1 MKRKRLSIKTRV
13 TLWYTTLLAV
23 LVGLV
28 VAAVLVMSDSMEEM
42 QAKKLLETAV
52 NHAADLLVYDGE
64 DVTFLE
70 PVETYENGTYLLFY
84 DENYRF
90 LDGSW
95 PQKFPNGVDAANRA
109 FQAIRRGNTTYYV
122 YDHLLEFAS
131 GGVWIRGIYEATGA
145 QFILDNVVRVILIA
159 LPALAALAAL
169 GGWLITRNAFRVVDE
184 LRQQADSISGGQDLS
199 RRIPVNGERDE
210 LHRLAGT
217 LNRMFDRLE
226 DSFQAEQ
233 QFISDVSHELRTPTA
248 VILAECQYALESG
261 QMAEQTAALEVIQ
274 RQGKRMSRMTEEMLT
289 LSRMERGQTQL
300 AREETDLTELV
311 EVICEDQQ
319 ELLPEHLTLRWE
331 LEPVMAEVHQDMM
344 IRLVIN
350 LLNNAVRYAKS
361 KIMVTLTCQNDT
373 VTLTV
378 ADDGAGIAPE
388 HQKRIFQ
395 RLYQVEGDRTRK
407 SGGLGLGLAMC
418 DQIIRQH
425 GGPISVESTLGEGS
439 RFLVTFPA
447 RQPTMGQHNTAE
459 PTQSNSDNT
468 GAVSDAAPQQSDDQ
482 PASSAKQESTAP
494 VMTGYLPRGDAIQIA
509 LRHAGL
515 KQADICDLSCKLEEE
530 NGVMIYQ
537 VEFEHGQYEYE
548 YEIDAKSGKILDVDI
563 DD

>member
-42 QAKKLLETAV
+42 QAKKILENAV
-52 NHAADLLVYDGE
+52 NHAADLLVYDVT

-70 PVETYENGTYLLFY
+70 PVDTFEDGIYLLFY
-84 DENYRF
+84 DEKYQF

-95 PQKFPNGVDAANRA
+95 PRKFPNGIDAANRA
-109 FQAIRRGNTTYYV
+109 FQAVRQGNTTYYV

-145 QFILDNVVRVILIA
+145 QFILDSVVRVILIA
-159 LPALAALAAL
+159 LPALVVLAAL

-210 LHRLAGT
+210 LYHLAGT

-248 VILAECQYALESG
+248 VILAECQYALGAE
-261 QMAEQTAALEVIQ
+261 QAEQTAALEVIQ

-331 LEPVMAEVHQDMM
+331 LEPVTAEVHQDMM

-361 KIMVTLTCQNDT
+361 EILVTLTCHHDT

-378 ADDGAGIAPE
+378 ADDGVGIEPE

-395 RLYQVEGDRTRK
+395 RFYQVDGARTRK

-425 GGPISVESTLGEGS
+425 GGRISVESTPGEGS
-439 RFLVTFPA
+439 RFFVTFPA
-447 RQPTMGQHNTAE
+447 RQ
-459 PTQSNSDNT
+459 
-468 GAVSDAAPQQSDDQ
+468 
-482 PASSAKQESTAP
+482 
-494 VMTGYLPRGDAIQIA
+494 
-509 LRHAGL
+509 
-515 KQADICDLSCKLEEE
+515 EEE
-530 NGVMIYQ
+530 T
-537 VEFEHGQYEYE
+537 
-548 YEIDAKSGKILDVDI
+548 
-563 DD
+563 

>member
-28 VAAVLVMSDSMEEM
+28 AAAVLVMSDSMEEM
-42 QAKKLLETAV
+42 QAKKILENAV
-52 NHAADLLVYDGE
+52 NHAADLLVYDGT

-70 PVETYENGTYLLFY
+70 PVDTYEGGIYLLFY
-84 DENYRF
+84 DEKYQF

-95 PQKFPNGVDAANRA
+95 PRKFPNGIDAANRA
-109 FQAIRRGNTTYYV
+109 FQAVRQGNTTYYV
-122 YDHLLEFAS
+122 YDHLLEFES
-131 GGVWIRGIYEATGA
+131 GGVWIRGIYEAIGA
-145 QFILDNVVRVILIA
+145 QFILDSVVRVILIV
-159 LPALAALAAL
+159 LPTLVVLAAL

-210 LHRLAGT
+210 LYHLAGT

-248 VILAECQYALESG
+248 VILAECQYALGAE
-261 QMAEQTAALEVIQ
+261 QAEQTAALEVIQ

-331 LEPVMAEVHQDMM
+331 LEPVTAEVHQDMM

-361 KIMVTLTCQNDT
+361 EILVTLTCHHDT

-378 ADDGAGIAPE
+378 ADDGVGIEPE

-395 RLYQVEGDRTRK
+395 RFYQVDGARARK

-425 GGPISVESTLGEGS
+425 GGRISVESTPGEGS
-439 RFLVTFPA
+439 RFFVTFPA
-447 RQPTMGQHNTAE
+447 RQE
-459 PTQSNSDNT
+459 
-468 GAVSDAAPQQSDDQ
+468 V
-482 PASSAKQESTAP
+482 
-494 VMTGYLPRGDAIQIA
+494 
-509 LRHAGL
+509 
-515 KQADICDLSCKLEEE
+515 
-530 NGVMIYQ
+530 
-537 VEFEHGQYEYE
+537 
-548 YEIDAKSGKILDVDI
+548 
-563 DD
+563 

>member
-42 QAKKLLETAV
+42 QAKKILEIAV
-52 NHAADLLVYDGE
+52 NHAADLLMYDGE

-70 PVETYENGTYLLFY
+70 PVDTYEDGIYLLFY
-84 DENYRF
+84 DENYQF

-95 PQKFPNGVDAANRA
+95 PRKFPNGIDAANRA
-109 FQAIRRGNTTYYV
+109 FQAVGQGNTTYYV
-122 YDHLLEFAS
+122 YDHLLEFEA

-145 QFILDNVVRVILIA
+145 QFILDSVVRVILIA
-159 LPALAALAAL
+159 LPTLVVLAAL

-210 LHRLAGT
+210 LYRLAGT

-226 DSFQAEQ
+226 ESFQAEQ

-248 VILAECQYALESG
+248 VILAECQYALGAE
-261 QMAEQTAALEVIQ
+261 QAEQTAALEVIQ

-331 LEPVMAEVHQDMM
+331 LEPVTAEVHQDMM

-361 KIMVTLTCQNDT
+361 EILVTLTCQHDT

-378 ADDGAGIAPE
+378 TDDGVGIEPE

-395 RLYQVEGDRTRK
+395 RFYQVDGARTRK

-425 GGPISVESTLGEGS
+425 GGRISVESTPGEGS

-447 RQPTMGQHNTAE
+447 RQ
-459 PTQSNSDNT
+459 
-468 GAVSDAAPQQSDDQ
+468 
-482 PASSAKQESTAP
+482 
-494 VMTGYLPRGDAIQIA
+494 
-509 LRHAGL
+509 
-515 KQADICDLSCKLEEE
+515 EEE
-530 NGVMIYQ
+530 T
-537 VEFEHGQYEYE
+537 
-548 YEIDAKSGKILDVDI
+548 
-563 DD
+563 

>member
-28 VAAVLVMSDSMEEM
+28 AAAVLVMSDSMEEM
-42 QAKKLLETAV
+42 QAKKILENAV
-52 NHAADLLVYDGE
+52 NHAADLLVYDGT

-70 PVETYENGTYLLFY
+70 PVDTYEGGIYLLFY
-84 DENYRF
+84 DEKYQF

-95 PQKFPNGVDAANRA
+95 PRKFPNGIDAANHA
-109 FQAIRRGNTTYYV
+109 FQAVRQGNTTYYV
-122 YDHLLEFAS
+122 YDHLLEFES
-131 GGVWIRGIYEATGA
+131 GGVWIRGIYEAIGT
-145 QFILDNVVRVILIA
+145 QFILDSVVRVILIV
-159 LPALAALAAL
+159 LPTLVVLAAL

-210 LHRLAGT
+210 LYHLAGT

-248 VILAECQYALESG
+248 VILAECQYALGAE
-261 QMAEQTAALEVIQ
+261 QAEQTAALEVIQ

-289 LSRMERGQTQL
+289 LSRMEQGQTQL

-331 LEPVMAEVHQDMM
+331 LEPVTAEVHQDMM

-361 KIMVTLTCQNDT
+361 EILVTLTCHHDT

-378 ADDGAGIAPE
+378 ADDGVGIEPE

-395 RLYQVEGDRTRK
+395 RFYQVDGARARK

-425 GGPISVESTLGEGS
+425 GGRISVESTPGEGS
-439 RFLVTFPA
+439 RFFVTFPA
-447 RQPTMGQHNTAE
+447 RQE
-459 PTQSNSDNT
+459 
-468 GAVSDAAPQQSDDQ
+468 
-482 PASSAKQESTAP
+482 
-494 VMTGYLPRGDAIQIA
+494 
-509 LRHAGL
+509 
-515 KQADICDLSCKLEEE
+515 
-530 NGVMIYQ
+530 
-537 VEFEHGQYEYE
+537 VET
-548 YEIDAKSGKILDVDI
+548 
-563 DD
+563 

>member
-28 VAAVLVMSDSMEEM
+28 AAAVLVMSDSMEEM
-42 QAKKLLETAV
+42 QAKKILENAV
-52 NHAADLLVYDGE
+52 NHAADLLVYDGT

-70 PVETYENGTYLLFY
+70 PVDTYEGGIYLLFY
-84 DENYRF
+84 NEKYQF

-95 PQKFPNGVDAANRA
+95 PRKFPNGIDAANRA
-109 FQAIRRGNTTYYV
+109 FQAVRQGNTTYYV
-122 YDHLLEFAS
+122 YDHLLEFES
-131 GGVWIRGIYEATGA
+131 GGVWIRGIYEAIGT
-145 QFILDNVVRVILIA
+145 QFILDSVVRVILIV
-159 LPALAALAAL
+159 LPTLVVLAAL

-210 LHRLAGT
+210 LYHLAGT

-248 VILAECQYALESG
+248 VILAECQYALGAE
-261 QMAEQTAALEVIQ
+261 QAEQTAALEVIQ

-289 LSRMERGQTQL
+289 LSRMEQGQTQL

-331 LEPVMAEVHQDMM
+331 LEPVTAEVHQDMM

-361 KIMVTLTCQNDT
+361 EILVTLTCHHDT

-378 ADDGAGIAPE
+378 ADDGVGIEPE

-395 RLYQVEGDRTRK
+395 RFYQVDGARARK

-425 GGPISVESTLGEGS
+425 GGRISVESTPGEGS
-439 RFLVTFPA
+439 RFFVTFPA
-447 RQPTMGQHNTAE
+447 RQE
-459 PTQSNSDNT
+459 
-468 GAVSDAAPQQSDDQ
+468 
-482 PASSAKQESTAP
+482 
-494 VMTGYLPRGDAIQIA
+494 
-509 LRHAGL
+509 
-515 KQADICDLSCKLEEE
+515 
-530 NGVMIYQ
+530 
-537 VEFEHGQYEYE
+537 VET
-548 YEIDAKSGKILDVDI
+548 
-563 DD
+563 

>member
-42 QAKKLLETAV
+42 QAKKILENAV
-52 NHAADLLVYDGE
+52 NHAADLLVYDGG

-70 PVETYENGTYLLFY
+70 PVDTYQDGIYLLFY
-84 DENYRF
+84 DENYQF

-95 PQKFPNGVDAANRA
+95 PRKFPNGIDAANRA
-109 FQAIRRGNTTYYV
+109 FQAVEQGNTTYYV

-145 QFILDNVVRVILIA
+145 QFILDSVVRVILIA
-159 LPALAALAAL
+159 LPTLVVLAAL

-210 LHRLAGT
+210 LYRLAGT

-248 VILAECQYALESG
+248 VILAECQYALGAE
-261 QMAEQTAALEVIQ
+261 QAEQTAALEVIQ

-331 LEPVMAEVHQDMM
+331 LEPVTAEVHQDMM

-361 KIMVTLTCQNDT
+361 EILVTLTCQHGT

-378 ADDGAGIAPE
+378 SDDGVGIEPE

-395 RLYQVEGDRTRK
+395 RFYQVDGARARK

-425 GGPISVESTLGEGS
+425 GGRISVESTPGEGS

-447 RQPTMGQHNTAE
+447 RQ
-459 PTQSNSDNT
+459 
-468 GAVSDAAPQQSDDQ
+468 
-482 PASSAKQESTAP
+482 
-494 VMTGYLPRGDAIQIA
+494 
-509 LRHAGL
+509 
-515 KQADICDLSCKLEEE
+515 EEE
-530 NGVMIYQ
+530 T
-537 VEFEHGQYEYE
+537 
-548 YEIDAKSGKILDVDI
+548 
-563 DD
+563 

>member
-28 VAAVLVMSDSMEEM
+28 AAAVLVMSDSMEEM
-42 QAKKLLETAV
+42 QAKKILENAV
-52 NHAADLLVYDGE
+52 NHAADLLVYDGT

-70 PVETYENGTYLLFY
+70 PVDTYEGGIYLLFY
-84 DENYRF
+84 DEKYQF

-95 PQKFPNGVDAANRA
+95 PRKFPNGIDAANHA
-109 FQAIRRGNTTYYV
+109 FQAVRQGNTTYYV
-122 YDHLLEFAS
+122 YDHLLEFES
-131 GGVWIRGIYEATGA
+131 GGVWIRGIYEAIGT
-145 QFILDNVVRVILIA
+145 QFILDSVVRVILIV
-159 LPALAALAAL
+159 LPTLVVLAAL

-199 RRIPVNGERDE
+199 RRIPVNGEQDE
-210 LHRLAGT
+210 LYHLAGT

-248 VILAECQYALESG
+248 VILAECQYALGAE
-261 QMAEQTAALEVIQ
+261 QAEQTAALEVIQ

-289 LSRMERGQTQL
+289 LSRMEQGQTQL

-331 LEPVMAEVHQDMM
+331 LEPVTAEVHQDMM

-361 KIMVTLTCQNDT
+361 EILVTLTCHHDT

-378 ADDGAGIAPE
+378 ADDGVGIEPE

-395 RLYQVEGDRTRK
+395 RFYQVDGARARK

-425 GGPISVESTLGEGS
+425 GGRISVESTPGEGS
-439 RFLVTFPA
+439 RFFVTFPA
-447 RQPTMGQHNTAE
+447 RQ
-459 PTQSNSDNT
+459 
-468 GAVSDAAPQQSDDQ
+468 
-482 PASSAKQESTAP
+482 
-494 VMTGYLPRGDAIQIA
+494 
-509 LRHAGL
+509 
-515 KQADICDLSCKLEEE
+515 EEE
-530 NGVMIYQ
+530 P
-537 VEFEHGQYEYE
+537 
-548 YEIDAKSGKILDVDI
+548 
-563 DD
+563 

>member
-28 VAAVLVMSDSMEEM
+28 AAAVLVMSDSMEEM
-42 QAKKLLETAV
+42 QAKKILENAV
-52 NHAADLLVYDGE
+52 NYAADLMVYDGT

-70 PVETYENGTYLLFY
+70 PVDTYEDGIYLLFY
-84 DENYRF
+84 DENYQF

-95 PQKFPNGVDAANRA
+95 PRKFPNGIDAANRA
-109 FQAIRRGNTTYYV
+109 FQAVGQGNTTYYV

-131 GGVWIRGIYEATGA
+131 GGVWIRGIYEAIGT
-145 QFILDNVVRVILIA
+145 QFILDSVVRVILIA
-159 LPALAALAAL
+159 LPALVVLAAL

-210 LHRLAGT
+210 LYHLAGT

-248 VILAECQYALESG
+248 VILAECQYALGAE
-261 QMAEQTAALEVIQ
+261 QAEQTAALEVIQ

-331 LEPVMAEVHQDMM
+331 LEPVTAEVHQDMM

-361 KIMVTLTCQNDT
+361 EILVTLTCHHDT

-378 ADDGAGIAPE
+378 ADDGVGIEPE

-395 RLYQVEGDRTRK
+395 RFYQVDGARTRK

-425 GGPISVESTLGEGS
+425 GGRISVESTPGEGS
-439 RFLVTFPA
+439 RFFVTFPA
-447 RQPTMGQHNTAE
+447 RQ
-459 PTQSNSDNT
+459 
-468 GAVSDAAPQQSDDQ
+468 
-482 PASSAKQESTAP
+482 
-494 VMTGYLPRGDAIQIA
+494 
-509 LRHAGL
+509 
-515 KQADICDLSCKLEEE
+515 EEE
-530 NGVMIYQ
+530 T
-537 VEFEHGQYEYE
+537 
-548 YEIDAKSGKILDVDI
+548 
-563 DD
+563 

>member
-13 TLWYTTLLAV
+13 TLWYTTLLAM

-70 PVETYENGTYLLFY
+70 PVETYENGIYLLFY

-261 QMAEQTAALEVIQ
+261 QMAEQ
-274 RQGKRMSRMTEEMLT
+274 
-289 LSRMERGQTQL
+289 MERGQTQL

-395 RLYQVEGDRTRK
+395 RFYQVEGDRTRK

-425 GGPISVESTLGEGS
+425 GGHISVESTLGEGS

-447 RQPTMGQHNTAE
+447 RQ
-459 PTQSNSDNT
+459 
-468 GAVSDAAPQQSDDQ
+468 
-482 PASSAKQESTAP
+482 
-494 VMTGYLPRGDAIQIA
+494 
-509 LRHAGL
+509 
-515 KQADICDLSCKLEEE
+515 EET
-530 NGVMIYQ
+530 I
-537 VEFEHGQYEYE
+537 
-548 YEIDAKSGKILDVDI
+548 
-563 DD
+563 

>member
-28 VAAVLVMSDSMEEM
+28 AAAVLVMSDSMEEI
-42 QAKKLLETAV
+42 QAKKILENAV
-52 NHAADLLVYDGE
+52 NHAADLLVYDGT

-70 PVETYENGTYLLFY
+70 PVDTYEGGIYLLFY
-84 DENYRF
+84 DEKYQF

-95 PQKFPNGVDAANRA
+95 PRKFPNGIDAANRA
-109 FQAIRRGNTTYYV
+109 FQAVRQGNTTYYV
-122 YDHLLEFAS
+122 YDHLLEFES
-131 GGVWIRGIYEATGA
+131 GGVWIRGIYEAIGA
-145 QFILDNVVRVILIA
+145 QFILDSVVRVILIV
-159 LPALAALAAL
+159 LPTLVVLAAL

-210 LHRLAGT
+210 LYHLAGT

-248 VILAECQYALESG
+248 VILAECQYALGAE
-261 QMAEQTAALEVIQ
+261 QAEQTAALEVIQ

-289 LSRMERGQTQL
+289 LSRMEQGQTQL

-331 LEPVMAEVHQDMM
+331 LEPVTAEVHQDMM

-361 KIMVTLTCQNDT
+361 EILVTLTCHHDT

-378 ADDGAGIAPE
+378 ADDGVGIEPE

-395 RLYQVEGDRTRK
+395 RFYQVDGARARK

-425 GGPISVESTLGEGS
+425 GGRISVESTPGEGS
-439 RFLVTFPA
+439 RFFVTFPA
-447 RQPTMGQHNTAE
+447 RQ
-459 PTQSNSDNT
+459 
-468 GAVSDAAPQQSDDQ
+468 
-482 PASSAKQESTAP
+482 
-494 VMTGYLPRGDAIQIA
+494 
-509 LRHAGL
+509 
-515 KQADICDLSCKLEEE
+515 EEE
-530 NGVMIYQ
+530 T
-537 VEFEHGQYEYE
+537 
-548 YEIDAKSGKILDVDI
+548 
-563 DD
+563 

>member
-28 VAAVLVMSDSMEEM
+28 AAAVLVMSDSMEEM
-42 QAKKLLETAV
+42 QAKKILENAV
-52 NHAADLLVYDGE
+52 NHTADLLVYDGT

-70 PVETYENGTYLLFY
+70 PVDTYEGGIYLLFY
-84 DENYRF
+84 DEKYQF

-95 PQKFPNGVDAANRA
+95 PRKFPNGIDAANRA
-109 FQAIRRGNTTYYV
+109 FQAVRQGNTTYYV
-122 YDHLLEFAS
+122 YDHLLEFES
-131 GGVWIRGIYEATGA
+131 GGVWIRGIYEAIGT
-145 QFILDNVVRVILIA
+145 QFILDSVVRVILIV
-159 LPALAALAAL
+159 LPTLVVLAAL

-210 LHRLAGT
+210 LYHLAGT

-248 VILAECQYALESG
+248 VILAECQYALGAE
-261 QMAEQTAALEVIQ
+261 QAEQTAALEVIQ

-289 LSRMERGQTQL
+289 LSRMEQGQTQL

-331 LEPVMAEVHQDMM
+331 LEPVTAEVHQDMM

-361 KIMVTLTCQNDT
+361 EILVTLTCHHDT

-378 ADDGAGIAPE
+378 ADDGVGIEPE

-395 RLYQVEGDRTRK
+395 RFYQVDGARARK

-425 GGPISVESTLGEGS
+425 GGRISVESTPGEGS
-439 RFLVTFPA
+439 RFFVTFPA
-447 RQPTMGQHNTAE
+447 RQE
-459 PTQSNSDNT
+459 
-468 GAVSDAAPQQSDDQ
+468 
-482 PASSAKQESTAP
+482 
-494 VMTGYLPRGDAIQIA
+494 
-509 LRHAGL
+509 
-515 KQADICDLSCKLEEE
+515 
-530 NGVMIYQ
+530 
-537 VEFEHGQYEYE
+537 VET
-548 YEIDAKSGKILDVDI
+548 
-563 DD
+563 

>member
-42 QAKKLLETAV
+42 QAKKILEDAV
-52 NHAADLLVYDGE
+52 NHAADLLMYDGG

-70 PVETYENGTYLLFY
+70 PVDTYQDGIYLLFY
-84 DENYRF
+84 DENYQF

-95 PQKFPNGVDAANRA
+95 PRKFPNGIDAANRA
-109 FQAIRRGNTTYYV
+109 FQAVGQGNTTYYV

-145 QFILDNVVRVILIA
+145 QFILDSVVRVILIA
-159 LPALAALAAL
+159 LPTLVVLAAL

-210 LHRLAGT
+210 LYRLAGT

-248 VILAECQYALESG
+248 VILAECQYALGAE
-261 QMAEQTAALEVIQ
+261 QAEQTAALEVIQ

-300 AREETDLTELV
+300 EREETDLTELV

-331 LEPVMAEVHQDMM
+331 LEPVTAEVHQDMM

-361 KIMVTLTCQNDT
+361 EIMVTLTCQHDT

-378 ADDGAGIAPE
+378 ADDGVGIEPE

-395 RLYQVEGDRTRK
+395 RFYQVDGARARK

-425 GGPISVESTLGEGS
+425 GGRISVESTPGEGS

-447 RQPTMGQHNTAE
+447 RQ
-459 PTQSNSDNT
+459 
-468 GAVSDAAPQQSDDQ
+468 
-482 PASSAKQESTAP
+482 
-494 VMTGYLPRGDAIQIA
+494 
-509 LRHAGL
+509 
-515 KQADICDLSCKLEEE
+515 EEE
-530 NGVMIYQ
+530 T
-537 VEFEHGQYEYE
+537 
-548 YEIDAKSGKILDVDI
+548 
-563 DD
+563 

>member
-28 VAAVLVMSDSMEEM
+28 AAAVLVMSDSMEEM
-42 QAKKLLETAV
+42 QAKKILENAV
-52 NHAADLLVYDGE
+52 NHAADLLVYDGT

-70 PVETYENGTYLLFY
+70 PVDTYEGGIYLLFY
-84 DENYRF
+84 DEKYQF

-95 PQKFPNGVDAANRA
+95 PRKFPNGIDAANRA
-109 FQAIRRGNTTYYV
+109 FQAVRQGNTTYYV
-122 YDHLLEFAS
+122 YDHLLEFES
-131 GGVWIRGIYEATGA
+131 GGVWIRGIYEAIGT
-145 QFILDNVVRVILIA
+145 QFILDSVVRVILIV
-159 LPALAALAAL
+159 LPTLVVLAAL

-210 LHRLAGT
+210 LYHLAGT

-248 VILAECQYALESG
+248 VILAECQYALGAE
-261 QMAEQTAALEVIQ
+261 QAEQTAALEVIQ

-289 LSRMERGQTQL
+289 LSRMEQGQTQL

-331 LEPVMAEVHQDMM
+331 LEPVTAEVHQDMM

-361 KIMVTLTCQNDT
+361 EILVTLTCHHDT

-378 ADDGAGIAPE
+378 ADDGVGIEPEPPEAHLPALLPGGRRPRTEIRRAG
-388 HQKRIFQ
+388 
-395 RLYQVEGDRTRK
+395 VG
-407 SGGLGLGLAMC
+407 SG
-418 DQIIRQH
+418 H
-425 GGPISVESTLGEGS
+425 V
-439 RFLVTFPA
+439 
-447 RQPTMGQHNTAE
+447 
-459 PTQSNSDNT
+459 
-468 GAVSDAAPQQSDDQ
+468 
-482 PASSAKQESTAP
+482 
-494 VMTGYLPRGDAIQIA
+494 
-509 LRHAGL
+509 
-515 KQADICDLSCKLEEE
+515 
-530 NGVMIYQ
+530 
-537 VEFEHGQYEYE
+537 
-548 YEIDAKSGKILDVDI
+548 
-563 DD
+563 

>member
-13 TLWYTTLLAV
+13 TLWYTALLAV

-28 VAAVLVMSDSMEEM
+28 AAAVLVMSDSMEEM
-42 QAKKLLETAV
+42 QAKKILENAV
-52 NHAADLLVYDGE
+52 NHAADLLVYDGT

-70 PVETYENGTYLLFY
+70 PVDTYEGGIYLLFY
-84 DENYRF
+84 DEKYQF

-95 PQKFPNGVDAANRA
+95 PRKFPNGIDAANHA
-109 FQAIRRGNTTYYV
+109 FQAVRQGNTTYYV
-122 YDHLLEFAS
+122 YDHLLEFES
-131 GGVWIRGIYEATGA
+131 GGVWIRGIYEAIGT
-145 QFILDNVVRVILIA
+145 QFILDSVVRVILIV
-159 LPALAALAAL
+159 LPTLVVLAAL

-210 LHRLAGT
+210 LYHLAGT

-248 VILAECQYALESG
+248 VILAECQYALGAE
-261 QMAEQTAALEVIQ
+261 QAEQTAALEVIQ

-289 LSRMERGQTQL
+289 LSRMEQGQTQL

-331 LEPVMAEVHQDMM
+331 LEPVTAEVHQDMM

-361 KIMVTLTCQNDT
+361 EILVTLTCHHDT

-378 ADDGAGIAPE
+378 ADDGVGIEPE

-395 RLYQVEGDRTRK
+395 RFYQVDGARARK

-425 GGPISVESTLGEGS
+425 GGRISVESTPGEGS
-439 RFLVTFPA
+439 RFFVTFPA
-447 RQPTMGQHNTAE
+447 RQE
-459 PTQSNSDNT
+459 
-468 GAVSDAAPQQSDDQ
+468 
-482 PASSAKQESTAP
+482 
-494 VMTGYLPRGDAIQIA
+494 
-509 LRHAGL
+509 
-515 KQADICDLSCKLEEE
+515 
-530 NGVMIYQ
+530 
-537 VEFEHGQYEYE
+537 VET
-548 YEIDAKSGKILDVDI
+548 
-563 DD
+563 

>member
-28 VAAVLVMSDSMEEM
+28 AAAVLVMSDSMEEM
-42 QAKKLLETAV
+42 QAKKILENAV
-52 NHAADLLVYDGE
+52 NHAADLMVYDGT

-70 PVETYENGTYLLFY
+70 PVDTYEDGIYLLFY
-84 DENYRF
+84 DENYQF

-95 PQKFPNGVDAANRA
+95 PRKFPNGIDAANRA
-109 FQAIRRGNTTYYV
+109 FQAVRQGNITYYV

-131 GGVWIRGIYEATGA
+131 GGVWIRGIYEAIGT
-145 QFILDNVVRVILIA
+145 QFILDSVVRVILIA
-159 LPALAALAAL
+159 LPALVVLAAL

-210 LHRLAGT
+210 LYHLAGT

-248 VILAECQYALESG
+248 VILAECQYALGAE
-261 QMAEQTAALEVIQ
+261 QAEQTAALEVIQ

-331 LEPVMAEVHQDMM
+331 LEPVTAEVHQDMM

-361 KIMVTLTCQNDT
+361 EILVTLTCHHDT

-378 ADDGAGIAPE
+378 ADDGVGIEPE

-395 RLYQVEGDRTRK
+395 RFYQVDGARARK

-425 GGPISVESTLGEGS
+425 GGRISVESTPGKGS
-439 RFLVTFPA
+439 RFFVTFPA
-447 RQPTMGQHNTAE
+447 RQE
-459 PTQSNSDNT
+459 
-468 GAVSDAAPQQSDDQ
+468 
-482 PASSAKQESTAP
+482 
-494 VMTGYLPRGDAIQIA
+494 
-509 LRHAGL
+509 
-515 KQADICDLSCKLEEE
+515 
-530 NGVMIYQ
+530 
-537 VEFEHGQYEYE
+537 VE
-548 YEIDAKSGKILDVDI
+548 I
-563 DD
+563 

>member
-42 QAKKLLETAV
+42 QAKKILEDAV
-52 NHAADLLVYDGE
+52 NHAADLLMYDGE

-70 PVETYENGTYLLFY
+70 PVDTYEDGIYLLFY
-84 DENYRF
+84 DENYQF

-95 PQKFPNGVDAANRA
+95 PRKFPNGIDAANRA
-109 FQAIRRGNTTYYV
+109 FQAVEQGNTTYYV

-145 QFILDNVVRVILIA
+145 QFILDSVVRVILIA
-159 LPALAALAAL
+159 LPTLVVLAAL

-210 LHRLAGT
+210 LYRLAGT

-248 VILAECQYALESG
+248 VILAECQYALGAE
-261 QMAEQTAALEVIQ
+261 QAEQTAALEVIQ

-331 LEPVMAEVHQDMM
+331 LEPVTAEVHQDMM

-361 KIMVTLTCQNDT
+361 EILVTLTCQHDT

-378 ADDGAGIAPE
+378 SDDGVGIEPE

-395 RLYQVEGDRTRK
+395 RFYQVDGARARK

-425 GGPISVESTLGEGS
+425 GGRISVESTPGEGS

-447 RQPTMGQHNTAE
+447 RQ
-459 PTQSNSDNT
+459 
-468 GAVSDAAPQQSDDQ
+468 
-482 PASSAKQESTAP
+482 
-494 VMTGYLPRGDAIQIA
+494 
-509 LRHAGL
+509 
-515 KQADICDLSCKLEEE
+515 EEE
-530 NGVMIYQ
+530 T
-537 VEFEHGQYEYE
+537 
-548 YEIDAKSGKILDVDI
+548 
-563 DD
+563 

>member
-42 QAKKLLETAV
+42 QAKKILENAV
-52 NHAADLLVYDGE
+52 NHAADLMVYDGT

-70 PVETYENGTYLLFY
+70 PVDTYEEGIYLLFY
-84 DENYRF
+84 DENYQF

-95 PQKFPNGVDAANRA
+95 PRKFPNGIDAANRA
-109 FQAIRRGNTTYYV
+109 FQAVGQGNTTYYV

-131 GGVWIRGIYEATGA
+131 GGVWIRGIYEAIGT
-145 QFILDNVVRVILIA
+145 QFILDSVVRVILIA
-159 LPALAALAAL
+159 LPALVVLAAL

-210 LHRLAGT
+210 LYRLAGT

-248 VILAECQYALESG
+248 VILAECQYALGAE
-261 QMAEQTAALEVIQ
+261 QAEQTAALEVIQ

-300 AREETDLTELV
+300 EREETDLTELV

-331 LEPVMAEVHQDMM
+331 LEPVTAEVHQDMM

-361 KIMVTLTCQNDT
+361 EILVTLTCHHDT

-378 ADDGAGIAPE
+378 ADDGVGIEPE

-395 RLYQVEGDRTRK
+395 RFYQVDGARARK

-425 GGPISVESTLGEGS
+425 GGSISVESTAGEGS
-439 RFLVTFPA
+439 RFFVTFPA
-447 RQPTMGQHNTAE
+447 RQ
-459 PTQSNSDNT
+459 
-468 GAVSDAAPQQSDDQ
+468 
-482 PASSAKQESTAP
+482 
-494 VMTGYLPRGDAIQIA
+494 
-509 LRHAGL
+509 
-515 KQADICDLSCKLEEE
+515 EEE
-530 NGVMIYQ
+530 T
-537 VEFEHGQYEYE
+537 
-548 YEIDAKSGKILDVDI
+548 
-563 DD
+563 

>member
-28 VAAVLVMSDSMEEM
+28 AAAVLVMSDSMEEM
-42 QAKKLLETAV
+42 QAKKILENAV
-52 NHAADLLVYDGE
+52 NHAADLMVYDGT

-70 PVETYENGTYLLFY
+70 PVDTYEDGIYLLFY
-84 DENYRF
+84 DENYQF

-95 PQKFPNGVDAANRA
+95 PRKFPNGIDAANRA
-109 FQAIRRGNTTYYV
+109 FQAVRQGNITYYV

-131 GGVWIRGIYEATGA
+131 GGVWIRGIYEAIGT
-145 QFILDNVVRVILIA
+145 QFILDSVVRVILIA
-159 LPALAALAAL
+159 LPALVVLAAL

-210 LHRLAGT
+210 LYHLAGT

-248 VILAECQYALESG
+248 VILAECQYALGAE
-261 QMAEQTAALEVIQ
+261 QAEQTAALEVIQ

-300 AREETDLTELV
+300 EREETDLTELV

-331 LEPVMAEVHQDMM
+331 LEPVTAEVHQDMM

-361 KIMVTLTCQNDT
+361 EILVTLTCHHDT

-378 ADDGAGIAPE
+378 ADDGVGIEPE

-395 RLYQVEGDRTRK
+395 RFYQVDGARARK

-425 GGPISVESTLGEGS
+425 GGRISVESTPGKGS
-439 RFLVTFPA
+439 RFFVTFPA
-447 RQPTMGQHNTAE
+447 RQE
-459 PTQSNSDNT
+459 
-468 GAVSDAAPQQSDDQ
+468 
-482 PASSAKQESTAP
+482 
-494 VMTGYLPRGDAIQIA
+494 
-509 LRHAGL
+509 
-515 KQADICDLSCKLEEE
+515 
-530 NGVMIYQ
+530 
-537 VEFEHGQYEYE
+537 VE
-548 YEIDAKSGKILDVDI
+548 I
-563 DD
+563 

>member
-28 VAAVLVMSDSMEEM
+28 AAAVLVMSDSMEEM
-42 QAKKLLETAV
+42 QAKKILENAV
-52 NHAADLLVYDGE
+52 NHAADLLVYDGT

-70 PVETYENGTYLLFY
+70 PVDTYEGGIYLLFY
-84 DENYRF
+84 DEKYQF

-95 PQKFPNGVDAANRA
+95 PRKFPNGIDAANRA
-109 FQAIRRGNTTYYV
+109 FQAVRQGNTTYYV

-131 GGVWIRGIYEATGA
+131 GGVWIRGIYEAIGT
-145 QFILDNVVRVILIA
+145 QFILDSVVRVILIA
-159 LPALAALAAL
+159 LPTLVVLAAL

-184 LRQQADSISGGQDLS
+184 LRQQADSISVGQDLS
-199 RRIPVNGERDE
+199 LRLPVNGERDE
-210 LHRLAGT
+210 LYRLAGT

-248 VILAECQYALESG
+248 VILAECQYALGAE
-261 QMAEQTAALEVIQ
+261 QAEQTAALEVIQ

-300 AREETDLTELV
+300 EREETDLTELV

-331 LEPVMAEVHQDMM
+331 LEPVTAEVHQDMM

-361 KIMVTLTCQNDT
+361 EILVTLTCHHDT

-378 ADDGAGIAPE
+378 ADDGVGIEPE

-395 RLYQVEGDRTRK
+395 RFYQVDGARARK

-425 GGPISVESTLGEGS
+425 GGRISVESTPGEGS
-439 RFLVTFPA
+439 RFFVTFPA
-447 RQPTMGQHNTAE
+447 RQE
-459 PTQSNSDNT
+459 
-468 GAVSDAAPQQSDDQ
+468 
-482 PASSAKQESTAP
+482 
-494 VMTGYLPRGDAIQIA
+494 
-509 LRHAGL
+509 
-515 KQADICDLSCKLEEE
+515 
-530 NGVMIYQ
+530 
-537 VEFEHGQYEYE
+537 VET
-548 YEIDAKSGKILDVDI
+548 
-563 DD
+563 

>member
-28 VAAVLVMSDSMEEM
+28 AAAVLVMSDSMEEM
-42 QAKKLLETAV
+42 QAKKILENAV
-52 NHAADLLVYDGE
+52 NHAADLMVYDGT

-70 PVETYENGTYLLFY
+70 PVDTYEDGIYLLFY
-84 DENYRF
+84 DENYQF

-95 PQKFPNGVDAANRA
+95 PRKFPNGIDAANRA
-109 FQAIRRGNTTYYV
+109 FQAVRQGNITYYV

-145 QFILDNVVRVILIA
+145 QFILDSVVRVILIA
-159 LPALAALAAL
+159 LPALVVLAAL

-210 LHRLAGT
+210 LYHLAGT

-248 VILAECQYALESG
+248 VILAECQYALGAE
-261 QMAEQTAALEVIQ
+261 QAEQTAALEVIQ

-300 AREETDLTELV
+300 EREETDLTELV

-331 LEPVMAEVHQDMM
+331 LEPVTAEVHQDMM

-361 KIMVTLTCQNDT
+361 EILVTLTCHHDT

-378 ADDGAGIAPE
+378 ADDGVGIEPE

-395 RLYQVEGDRTRK
+395 RFYQVDGARARK

-425 GGPISVESTLGEGS
+425 GGRISVESTPGKGS
-439 RFLVTFPA
+439 RFFVTFPA
-447 RQPTMGQHNTAE
+447 RQE
-459 PTQSNSDNT
+459 
-468 GAVSDAAPQQSDDQ
+468 
-482 PASSAKQESTAP
+482 
-494 VMTGYLPRGDAIQIA
+494 
-509 LRHAGL
+509 
-515 KQADICDLSCKLEEE
+515 
-530 NGVMIYQ
+530 
-537 VEFEHGQYEYE
+537 VET
-548 YEIDAKSGKILDVDI
+548 
-563 DD
+563 

>member
-28 VAAVLVMSDSMEEM
+28 AAAVLVMSDSMEEM
-42 QAKKLLETAV
+42 QAKKILENAV
-52 NHAADLLVYDGE
+52 NHTADLLVYDGT

-70 PVETYENGTYLLFY
+70 PVDTYEGGIYLLFY
-84 DENYRF
+84 DEKYQF

-95 PQKFPNGVDAANRA
+95 PRKFPNGIDAANRA
-109 FQAIRRGNTTYYV
+109 FQAVRQGNTTYYV
-122 YDHLLEFAS
+122 YDHLLEFES
-131 GGVWIRGIYEATGA
+131 GGVWIRGIYEAIGT
-145 QFILDNVVRVILIA
+145 QFILDSVVRVILIV
-159 LPALAALAAL
+159 LPTLVVLAAL

-210 LHRLAGT
+210 LYHLAGT

-248 VILAECQYALESG
+248 VILAECQYALGAE
-261 QMAEQTAALEVIQ
+261 QAEQTAALEVIQ

-300 AREETDLTELV
+300 EREETDLTELV

-319 ELLPEHLTLRWE
+319 ELLPEHLTLQWE
-331 LEPVMAEVHQDMM
+331 LEPVTAEVHQDMM

-361 KIMVTLTCQNDT
+361 EILVTLTCHHDT

-378 ADDGAGIAPE
+378 ADDGVGIEPE

-395 RLYQVEGDRTRK
+395 RFYQVDGARARK

-425 GGPISVESTLGEGS
+425 GGSISVESTPGEGS
-439 RFLVTFPA
+439 RFFVTFPA
-447 RQPTMGQHNTAE
+447 RQE
-459 PTQSNSDNT
+459 
-468 GAVSDAAPQQSDDQ
+468 
-482 PASSAKQESTAP
+482 
-494 VMTGYLPRGDAIQIA
+494 
-509 LRHAGL
+509 
-515 KQADICDLSCKLEEE
+515 
-530 NGVMIYQ
+530 
-537 VEFEHGQYEYE
+537 VET
-548 YEIDAKSGKILDVDI
+548 
-563 DD
+563 

>member
-42 QAKKLLETAV
+42 QAKKILEDAV
-52 NHAADLLVYDGE
+52 NHAADLLMYDGE

-70 PVETYENGTYLLFY
+70 PVDTYEDGIYLLFY
-84 DENYRF
+84 DENYQF

-95 PQKFPNGVDAANRA
+95 PRKFPNGIDAANRA
-109 FQAIRRGNTTYYV
+109 FQAVGQGNTTYYV

-145 QFILDNVVRVILIA
+145 QFILDSVVRVILIA
-159 LPALAALAAL
+159 LPTLVVLAAL

-210 LHRLAGT
+210 LYRLAGT

-226 DSFQAEQ
+226 ESFQAEQ

-248 VILAECQYALESG
+248 VILAECQYALGAE
-261 QMAEQTAALEVIQ
+261 QAEQTAALEVIQ

-300 AREETDLTELV
+300 EREETDLTELV

-331 LEPVMAEVHQDMM
+331 LEPVTAEVHQDMM

-361 KIMVTLTCQNDT
+361 EILVTLTCQHDT

-378 ADDGAGIAPE
+378 ADDGVGIEPE

-395 RLYQVEGDRTRK
+395 RFYQVDGARARK

-425 GGPISVESTLGEGS
+425 GGRISVESTPGEGS

-447 RQPTMGQHNTAE
+447 RQ
-459 PTQSNSDNT
+459 
-468 GAVSDAAPQQSDDQ
+468 
-482 PASSAKQESTAP
+482 
-494 VMTGYLPRGDAIQIA
+494 
-509 LRHAGL
+509 
-515 KQADICDLSCKLEEE
+515 EEE
-530 NGVMIYQ
+530 T
-537 VEFEHGQYEYE
+537 
-548 YEIDAKSGKILDVDI
+548 
-563 DD
+563 

>member
-28 VAAVLVMSDSMEEM
+28 AAAVLVMSDSMEEM
-42 QAKKLLETAV
+42 QAKKILENAV
-52 NHAADLLVYDGE
+52 NHAADLLVYDGT

-70 PVETYENGTYLLFY
+70 PVDTYEGGIYLLFY
-84 DENYRF
+84 DEKYQF

-95 PQKFPNGVDAANRA
+95 PRKFPNGIDAANRA
-109 FQAIRRGNTTYYV
+109 FQAVRQGNTTYYV
-122 YDHLLEFAS
+122 YDHLLEFES
-131 GGVWIRGIYEATGA
+131 GGVWIRGIYEAIGA
-145 QFILDNVVRVILIA
+145 QFILDSVVRVILIV
-159 LPALAALAAL
+159 LPTLVVLAAL

-210 LHRLAGT
+210 LYHLAGT

-248 VILAECQYALESG
+248 VILAECQYALGAE
-261 QMAEQTAALEVIQ
+261 QAEQTAALEVIQ

-331 LEPVMAEVHQDMM
+331 LEPVTAEVHQDMM

-361 KIMVTLTCQNDT
+361 EIMVTLTCHHDT

-378 ADDGAGIAPE
+378 ADDGVGIEPE

-395 RLYQVEGDRTRK
+395 RFYQVDGARARK

-418 DQIIRQH
+418 VQIIRQH
-425 GGPISVESTLGEGS
+425 GGRISVESTPGEGS
-439 RFLVTFPA
+439 RFFVTFPA
-447 RQPTMGQHNTAE
+447 RQ
-459 PTQSNSDNT
+459 
-468 GAVSDAAPQQSDDQ
+468 
-482 PASSAKQESTAP
+482 
-494 VMTGYLPRGDAIQIA
+494 
-509 LRHAGL
+509 
-515 KQADICDLSCKLEEE
+515 EEE
-530 NGVMIYQ
+530 T
-537 VEFEHGQYEYE
+537 
-548 YEIDAKSGKILDVDI
+548 
-563 DD
+563 

>member
-28 VAAVLVMSDSMEEM
+28 AAAVLVMSDSMEEM
-42 QAKKLLETAV
+42 QAKKILENAV
-52 NHAADLLVYDGE
+52 NHAADLLVYDGT

-70 PVETYENGTYLLFY
+70 PVDTYEGGIYLLFY
-84 DENYRF
+84 DEKYQF

-95 PQKFPNGVDAANRA
+95 PRKFPNGIDAANHA
-109 FQAIRRGNTTYYV
+109 FQAVRQGNTTYYV
-122 YDHLLEFAS
+122 YDHLLEFES
-131 GGVWIRGIYEATGA
+131 GGVWIRGIYEAIGT
-145 QFILDNVVRVILIA
+145 QFILDSVVRVILIV
-159 LPALAALAAL
+159 LPTLVVLAAL
-169 GGWLITRNAFRVVDE
+169 GGWFITRNAFRVVDE

-210 LHRLAGT
+210 LYHLAGT

-248 VILAECQYALESG
+248 VILAECQYALGAE
-261 QMAEQTAALEVIQ
+261 QAEQTAALEVIQ

-289 LSRMERGQTQL
+289 LSRMEQGQTQL

-331 LEPVMAEVHQDMM
+331 LEPVTAEVHQDMM

-361 KIMVTLTCQNDT
+361 EILVALTCHHDT

-378 ADDGAGIAPE
+378 ADDGVGIEPE

-395 RLYQVEGDRTRK
+395 RFYQVDGARARK

-425 GGPISVESTLGEGS
+425 GGRISVESTPGEGS
-439 RFLVTFPA
+439 RFFVTFPA
-447 RQPTMGQHNTAE
+447 RQE
-459 PTQSNSDNT
+459 
-468 GAVSDAAPQQSDDQ
+468 
-482 PASSAKQESTAP
+482 
-494 VMTGYLPRGDAIQIA
+494 
-509 LRHAGL
+509 
-515 KQADICDLSCKLEEE
+515 
-530 NGVMIYQ
+530 
-537 VEFEHGQYEYE
+537 VET
-548 YEIDAKSGKILDVDI
+548 
-563 DD
+563 

>member
-28 VAAVLVMSDSMEEM
+28 AAAVLVMSDSMEEM
-42 QAKKLLETAV
+42 QAKKILENAV
-52 NHAADLLVYDGE
+52 NHAADLLVYDGT
-64 DVTFLE
+64 DVTFWE
-70 PVETYENGTYLLFY
+70 PVDTYEGGIYLLFY
-84 DENYRF
+84 DEKYQF

-95 PQKFPNGVDAANRA
+95 PRKFPNGIDAANRA
-109 FQAIRRGNTTYYV
+109 FQAVRQGNTTYYV
-122 YDHLLEFAS
+122 YDHLLEFES
-131 GGVWIRGIYEATGA
+131 GGVWIRGIYEAIGA
-145 QFILDNVVRVILIA
+145 QFILDSVVRVILIV
-159 LPALAALAAL
+159 LPTLVVLAAL

-210 LHRLAGT
+210 LYHLAGT

-248 VILAECQYALESG
+248 VILAECQYALGAE
-261 QMAEQTAALEVIQ
+261 QAEQTAALEVIQ

-331 LEPVMAEVHQDMM
+331 LEPVTAEVHQDMM

-361 KIMVTLTCQNDT
+361 EILVTLTCHHDT

-378 ADDGAGIAPE
+378 ADDGVGIEPE

-395 RLYQVEGDRTRK
+395 RFYQVDGARARK

-425 GGPISVESTLGEGS
+425 GGRISVESTPGEGS
-439 RFLVTFPA
+439 RFFVTFPA
-447 RQPTMGQHNTAE
+447 RQEVE
-459 PTQSNSDNT
+459 P
-468 GAVSDAAPQQSDDQ
+468 
-482 PASSAKQESTAP
+482 
-494 VMTGYLPRGDAIQIA
+494 
-509 LRHAGL
+509 
-515 KQADICDLSCKLEEE
+515 
-530 NGVMIYQ
+530 
-537 VEFEHGQYEYE
+537 
-548 YEIDAKSGKILDVDI
+548 
-563 DD
+563 

>member
-42 QAKKLLETAV
+42 QAKKILEDAV
-52 NHAADLLVYDGE
+52 NHAADLLMYDGE

-70 PVETYENGTYLLFY
+70 PVDTYEDGIYLLFY
-84 DENYRF
+84 DENYQF

-95 PQKFPNGVDAANRA
+95 PRKFPNGIDAANRA
-109 FQAIRRGNTTYYV
+109 FQAVGQGNTTYYV

-145 QFILDNVVRVILIA
+145 QFILDSVVRVILIA
-159 LPALAALAAL
+159 LPTLVVLAAL

-210 LHRLAGT
+210 LYRLAGT

-248 VILAECQYALESG
+248 VILAECQYALGAE
-261 QMAEQTAALEVIQ
+261 QAEQTASLEVIQ

-331 LEPVMAEVHQDMM
+331 LEPVTAEVHQDMM

-361 KIMVTLTCQNDT
+361 EILVTLTCQHGT

-378 ADDGAGIAPE
+378 SDDGVGIEPE
-388 HQKRIFQ
+388 HQKHIFQ
-395 RLYQVEGDRTRK
+395 RFYQVDGARTRK

-425 GGPISVESTLGEGS
+425 GGRISVESTPGKGS
-439 RFLVTFPA
+439 RFFVTFPA
-447 RQPTMGQHNTAE
+447 RQ
-459 PTQSNSDNT
+459 
-468 GAVSDAAPQQSDDQ
+468 
-482 PASSAKQESTAP
+482 
-494 VMTGYLPRGDAIQIA
+494 
-509 LRHAGL
+509 
-515 KQADICDLSCKLEEE
+515 EEE
-530 NGVMIYQ
+530 T
-537 VEFEHGQYEYE
+537 
-548 YEIDAKSGKILDVDI
+548 
-563 DD
+563 

>member
-28 VAAVLVMSDSMEEM
+28 AVAVLVMSDSMEEM
-42 QAKKLLETAV
+42 QAKKILENAV
-52 NHAADLLVYDGE
+52 NHAADLLVYDGT

-70 PVETYENGTYLLFY
+70 PVDTYEDGIYLLFY
-84 DENYRF
+84 DENYQF

-95 PQKFPNGVDAANRA
+95 PRKFPNGIDAANRA
-109 FQAIRRGNTTYYV
+109 FQAVRQGNTTYYV
-122 YDHLLEFAS
+122 YDHLLEFES
-131 GGVWIRGIYEATGA
+131 GGVWIRGIYEAIGT
-145 QFILDNVVRVILIA
+145 QFILDSVVRVILIV
-159 LPALAALAAL
+159 LPTLVVLAAL

-210 LHRLAGT
+210 LYHLAGT

-248 VILAECQYALESG
+248 VILAECQYALGAE
-261 QMAEQTAALEVIQ
+261 QAEQTAALEVIQ

-289 LSRMERGQTQL
+289 LSRMEQGQTQL

-331 LEPVMAEVHQDMM
+331 LEPVTAEVHQDMM

-361 KIMVTLTCQNDT
+361 EILVTLTCHHDT

-378 ADDGAGIAPE
+378 ADDGVGIEPE

-395 RLYQVEGDRTRK
+395 RFYQVDGARARK

-425 GGPISVESTLGEGS
+425 GGRISVESTPGEGS
-439 RFLVTFPA
+439 RFFVTFPA
-447 RQPTMGQHNTAE
+447 RQE
-459 PTQSNSDNT
+459 
-468 GAVSDAAPQQSDDQ
+468 
-482 PASSAKQESTAP
+482 
-494 VMTGYLPRGDAIQIA
+494 
-509 LRHAGL
+509 
-515 KQADICDLSCKLEEE
+515 
-530 NGVMIYQ
+530 
-537 VEFEHGQYEYE
+537 VET
-548 YEIDAKSGKILDVDI
+548 
-563 DD
+563 

>member
-28 VAAVLVMSDSMEEM
+28 AAAVLVMSDSMEEM
-42 QAKKLLETAV
+42 QAKKILENAV
-52 NHAADLLVYDGE
+52 NHAADLLVYDGT

-70 PVETYENGTYLLFY
+70 PVDTYEGGIYLLFY
-84 DENYRF
+84 DEKYQF

-95 PQKFPNGVDAANRA
+95 PRKFPNGIDAANRA
-109 FQAIRRGNTTYYV
+109 FQAVRQGNTTYYV
-122 YDHLLEFAS
+122 YDHLLEFES
-131 GGVWIRGIYEATGA
+131 GGVWIRGIYEAIGA
-145 QFILDNVVRVILIA
+145 QFILDSVVRVILIV
-159 LPALAALAAL
+159 LPTLVVLAAL

-210 LHRLAGT
+210 LYHLAGT
-217 LNRMFDRLE
+217 LNRMLDRLE

-248 VILAECQYALESG
+248 VILAECQYALGAE
-261 QMAEQTAALEVIQ
+261 QAEQTAALEVIQ

-289 LSRMERGQTQL
+289 LSRMEQGQTQL

-331 LEPVMAEVHQDMM
+331 LEPVTAEVHQDMM

-361 KIMVTLTCQNDT
+361 EILVTLTCHHDT

-378 ADDGAGIAPE
+378 ADDGVGIEPE

-395 RLYQVEGDRTRK
+395 RFYQVDGARARK

-425 GGPISVESTLGEGS
+425 GGRISVESTPGEGS
-439 RFLVTFPA
+439 RFFVTFPA
-447 RQPTMGQHNTAE
+447 RQE
-459 PTQSNSDNT
+459 
-468 GAVSDAAPQQSDDQ
+468 
-482 PASSAKQESTAP
+482 
-494 VMTGYLPRGDAIQIA
+494 
-509 LRHAGL
+509 
-515 KQADICDLSCKLEEE
+515 
-530 NGVMIYQ
+530 
-537 VEFEHGQYEYE
+537 VET
-548 YEIDAKSGKILDVDI
+548 
-563 DD
+563 

>member
-28 VAAVLVMSDSMEEM
+28 AAAVLVMSDSMEEM
-42 QAKKLLETAV
+42 QAKKILENAV
-52 NHAADLLVYDGE
+52 NHAADLLVYDGT

-70 PVETYENGTYLLFY
+70 PVDTYEGGIYLLFY
-84 DENYRF
+84 DEKYQF

-95 PQKFPNGVDAANRA
+95 PNGIDAANHA
-109 FQAIRRGNTTYYV
+109 FQAVRQGNTTYYV
-122 YDHLLEFAS
+122 YDHLLEFES
-131 GGVWIRGIYEATGA
+131 GGVWIRGIYEAIGT
-145 QFILDNVVRVILIA
+145 QFILDSVVRVILIV
-159 LPALAALAAL
+159 LPTLVVLAAL

-210 LHRLAGT
+210 LYHLAGT

-248 VILAECQYALESG
+248 VILAECQYALGAE
-261 QMAEQTAALEVIQ
+261 QAEQTAALEVIQ

-289 LSRMERGQTQL
+289 LSRMEQGQTQL

-331 LEPVMAEVHQDMM
+331 LEPVTAEVHQDMM

-361 KIMVTLTCQNDT
+361 EILVTLTCHHDT

-378 ADDGAGIAPE
+378 ADDGVGIEPE

-395 RLYQVEGDRTRK
+395 RFYQVDGARARK

-425 GGPISVESTLGEGS
+425 GGRISVESTPGEGS
-439 RFLVTFPA
+439 RFFVTFPA
-447 RQPTMGQHNTAE
+447 RQE
-459 PTQSNSDNT
+459 
-468 GAVSDAAPQQSDDQ
+468 
-482 PASSAKQESTAP
+482 
-494 VMTGYLPRGDAIQIA
+494 
-509 LRHAGL
+509 
-515 KQADICDLSCKLEEE
+515 
-530 NGVMIYQ
+530 
-537 VEFEHGQYEYE
+537 VET
-548 YEIDAKSGKILDVDI
+548 
-563 DD
+563 

>member
-28 VAAVLVMSDSMEEM
+28 AAAVLVMSDSMEEM
-42 QAKKLLETAV
+42 QAKKILENAV
-52 NHAADLLVYDGE
+52 NHAADLLVYDGT

-70 PVETYENGTYLLFY
+70 PVDTYEGGIYLLFY
-84 DENYRF
+84 DEKYQF

-95 PQKFPNGVDAANRA
+95 PRKFPNGIDAANHA
-109 FQAIRRGNTTYYV
+109 FQAVRQGNTTYYV
-122 YDHLLEFAS
+122 YDHLLEFES
-131 GGVWIRGIYEATGA
+131 GGVWIRGIYEAIGT
-145 QFILDNVVRVILIA
+145 QFILDSVVRVILIV
-159 LPALAALAAL
+159 LPTLVVLAAL

-210 LHRLAGT
+210 LYHLAGT

-248 VILAECQYALESG
+248 VILAECQYALGAE
-261 QMAEQTAALEVIQ
+261 QAEQTAALEVIQ

-289 LSRMERGQTQL
+289 LSRMEQGQTQL

-331 LEPVMAEVHQDMM
+331 LEPVTAEVHQDMM

-361 KIMVTLTCQNDT
+361 EILVTLTCHHDT

-378 ADDGAGIAPE
+378 ADDGVGIEPE

-395 RLYQVEGDRTRK
+395 RFYQVDGARARK

-425 GGPISVESTLGEGS
+425 GGRISVESTPGEGS
-439 RFLVTFPA
+439 RFFVTFPA
-447 RQPTMGQHNTAE
+447 RQEVE
-459 PTQSNSDNT
+459 P
-468 GAVSDAAPQQSDDQ
+468 
-482 PASSAKQESTAP
+482 
-494 VMTGYLPRGDAIQIA
+494 
-509 LRHAGL
+509 
-515 KQADICDLSCKLEEE
+515 
-530 NGVMIYQ
+530 
-537 VEFEHGQYEYE
+537 
-548 YEIDAKSGKILDVDI
+548 
-563 DD
+563 

>member
-42 QAKKLLETAV
+42 QAKKILEDAV
-52 NHAADLLVYDGE
+52 NHAADLLMYDGE

-70 PVETYENGTYLLFY
+70 PVDTYEDGIYLLFY
-84 DENYRF
+84 DENYQF

-95 PQKFPNGVDAANRA
+95 PRKFPNGIDAANRA
-109 FQAIRRGNTTYYV
+109 FQAVGQGNTTYYV

-145 QFILDNVVRVILIA
+145 QFILDSVVRVILIA
-159 LPALAALAAL
+159 LPTLVVLAAL

-210 LHRLAGT
+210 LYRLAGT

-248 VILAECQYALESG
+248 VILAECQYALGAE
-261 QMAEQTAALEVIQ
+261 QAEQTAALEVIQ

-331 LEPVMAEVHQDMM
+331 LEPVTAEVHQDMM

-361 KIMVTLTCQNDT
+361 EILVTLTCQHDT

-378 ADDGAGIAPE
+378 TDDGVGIEPE

-395 RLYQVEGDRTRK
+395 RFYQVDGARARK

-425 GGPISVESTLGEGS
+425 GGRISVESTPGEGS

-447 RQPTMGQHNTAE
+447 RQ
-459 PTQSNSDNT
+459 
-468 GAVSDAAPQQSDDQ
+468 
-482 PASSAKQESTAP
+482 
-494 VMTGYLPRGDAIQIA
+494 
-509 LRHAGL
+509 
-515 KQADICDLSCKLEEE
+515 EEE
-530 NGVMIYQ
+530 T
-537 VEFEHGQYEYE
+537 
-548 YEIDAKSGKILDVDI
+548 
-563 DD
+563 

>member
-42 QAKKLLETAV
+42 QAKKILENAV
-52 NHAADLLVYDGE
+52 NHAADLMVYDGE

-70 PVETYENGTYLLFY
+70 PVDTYEDGIYLLFY
-84 DENYRF
+84 DENYQF

-95 PQKFPNGVDAANRA
+95 PRKFPNGIDAANRA
-109 FQAIRRGNTTYYV
+109 FQAVRQGNTTYYV

-145 QFILDNVVRVILIA
+145 QFILDSVVRVILIA
-159 LPALAALAAL
+159 LPALVVLAAL

-210 LHRLAGT
+210 LYHLAGT

-248 VILAECQYALESG
+248 VILAECQYALGAE
-261 QMAEQTAALEVIQ
+261 QAEQTAALEVIQ

-331 LEPVMAEVHQDMM
+331 LEPVTAEVHQDMM

-361 KIMVTLTCQNDT
+361 EILVTLTCHHDT

-378 ADDGAGIAPE
+378 ADDGVGIEPE

-395 RLYQVEGDRTRK
+395 RFYQVDGARARK

-425 GGPISVESTLGEGS
+425 GGSISVESTPGEGS
-439 RFLVTFPA
+439 RFFVTFPA
-447 RQPTMGQHNTAE
+447 RQ
-459 PTQSNSDNT
+459 
-468 GAVSDAAPQQSDDQ
+468 
-482 PASSAKQESTAP
+482 
-494 VMTGYLPRGDAIQIA
+494 
-509 LRHAGL
+509 
-515 KQADICDLSCKLEEE
+515 EEE
-530 NGVMIYQ
+530 T
-537 VEFEHGQYEYE
+537 
-548 YEIDAKSGKILDVDI
+548 
-563 DD
+563 

>member
-28 VAAVLVMSDSMEEM
+28 VAVVLVMSDSMEEM
-42 QAKKLLETAV
+42 QAKKILENAV
-52 NHAADLLVYDGE
+52 NHAADLLVYDGG

-70 PVETYENGTYLLFY
+70 PVDTYQDGIYLLFY
-84 DENYRF
+84 DENYQF

-95 PQKFPNGVDAANRA
+95 PRKFPNGIDAANRA
-109 FQAIRRGNTTYYV
+109 FQAVGQGNTTYYV

-145 QFILDNVVRVILIA
+145 QFILDSVVRVILIA
-159 LPALAALAAL
+159 LPTLVVLAAL

-210 LHRLAGT
+210 LYRLAGT

-248 VILAECQYALESG
+248 VILAECQYALGAE
-261 QMAEQTAALEVIQ
+261 QAEQTAALEVIQ

-300 AREETDLTELV
+300 AREDTDLTELV

-331 LEPVMAEVHQDMM
+331 LEPVTAEVHQDMM

-361 KIMVTLTCQNDT
+361 EILVTLTCQHGT

-378 ADDGAGIAPE
+378 SDDGVGIEPE

-395 RLYQVEGDRTRK
+395 RFYQVDGARARK

-425 GGPISVESTLGEGS
+425 GGRISVESTPGEGS

-447 RQPTMGQHNTAE
+447 RQ
-459 PTQSNSDNT
+459 
-468 GAVSDAAPQQSDDQ
+468 
-482 PASSAKQESTAP
+482 
-494 VMTGYLPRGDAIQIA
+494 
-509 LRHAGL
+509 
-515 KQADICDLSCKLEEE
+515 EEE
-530 NGVMIYQ
+530 T
-537 VEFEHGQYEYE
+537 
-548 YEIDAKSGKILDVDI
+548 
-563 DD
+563 

>member
-28 VAAVLVMSDSMEEM
+28 AAAVLVMSDSMEEM
-42 QAKKLLETAV
+42 QAKKILENAV
-52 NHAADLLVYDGE
+52 NHAADLLVYDGT

-70 PVETYENGTYLLFY
+70 PVDTYEGGIYLLFY
-84 DENYRF
+84 DEKYQF

-95 PQKFPNGVDAANRA
+95 PRKFPNGIDAANHA
-109 FQAIRRGNTTYYV
+109 FQAVRQGNTTYYV
-122 YDHLLEFAS
+122 YDHLLEFES
-131 GGVWIRGIYEATGA
+131 GGVWIRGIYEAIGT
-145 QFILDNVVRVILIA
+145 QFILDSVVRVILIV
-159 LPALAALAAL
+159 LPTLVVLAAL

-210 LHRLAGT
+210 LYHLAGT

-248 VILAECQYALESG
+248 VILAECQYALGAE
-261 QMAEQTAALEVIQ
+261 QAEQTAALEVIQ

-289 LSRMERGQTQL
+289 LSRMEQGQTQL

-331 LEPVMAEVHQDMM
+331 LEPVTAEVHQDMM

-361 KIMVTLTCQNDT
+361 EILVTLTCHHDT

-378 ADDGAGIAPE
+378 ADDGVGIEPE

-395 RLYQVEGDRTRK
+395 RFYQVDGARARK

-425 GGPISVESTLGEGS
+425 GGRISVESTPGEGS
-439 RFLVTFPA
+439 RFFVTFPA
-447 RQPTMGQHNTAE
+447 RQ
-459 PTQSNSDNT
+459 
-468 GAVSDAAPQQSDDQ
+468 
-482 PASSAKQESTAP
+482 
-494 VMTGYLPRGDAIQIA
+494 
-509 LRHAGL
+509 
-515 KQADICDLSCKLEEE
+515 EEE
-530 NGVMIYQ
+530 T
-537 VEFEHGQYEYE
+537 
-548 YEIDAKSGKILDVDI
+548 
-563 DD
+563 

>member
-28 VAAVLVMSDSMEEM
+28 AAAVLVMSDSMEEM
-42 QAKKLLETAV
+42 QAKKILENAV
-52 NHAADLLVYDGE
+52 NHAADLMVYDGT

-70 PVETYENGTYLLFY
+70 PVDTYEDGIYLLFY
-84 DENYRF
+84 DENYQF

-95 PQKFPNGVDAANRA
+95 PRKFPNGIDAANRA
-109 FQAIRRGNTTYYV
+109 FQAVRQGNTTYYV
-122 YDHLLEFAS
+122 YDHLLEFES
-131 GGVWIRGIYEATGA
+131 GGVWIRGIYEAIGT
-145 QFILDNVVRVILIA
+145 QFILDSVVRVILIA
-159 LPALAALAAL
+159 LPTLVVLAAL

-210 LHRLAGT
+210 LYHLAGT

-248 VILAECQYALESG
+248 VILAECQYALGAE
-261 QMAEQTAALEVIQ
+261 QAEQTAALEVIQ

-331 LEPVMAEVHQDMM
+331 LEPVTAEVHQDMM

-361 KIMVTLTCQNDT
+361 EILVTLTCHHDT

-378 ADDGAGIAPE
+378 ADDGVGIEPE

-395 RLYQVEGDRTRK
+395 RFYQVDGARARK

-425 GGPISVESTLGEGS
+425 GGRISVESTPGEGS
-439 RFLVTFPA
+439 RFFVTFPA
-447 RQPTMGQHNTAE
+447 RQ
-459 PTQSNSDNT
+459 
-468 GAVSDAAPQQSDDQ
+468 
-482 PASSAKQESTAP
+482 
-494 VMTGYLPRGDAIQIA
+494 
-509 LRHAGL
+509 
-515 KQADICDLSCKLEEE
+515 EEE
-530 NGVMIYQ
+530 T
-537 VEFEHGQYEYE
+537 
-548 YEIDAKSGKILDVDI
+548 
-563 DD
+563 

>member
-28 VAAVLVMSDSMEEM
+28 AAAVLVMSDSMEEM
-42 QAKKLLETAV
+42 QAKKILENAV
-52 NHAADLLVYDGE
+52 NHAADLMVYDGT

-70 PVETYENGTYLLFY
+70 PVDTYEDGIYLLFY
-84 DENYRF
+84 DENYQF

-95 PQKFPNGVDAANRA
+95 PRKFPNGIDAANRA
-109 FQAIRRGNTTYYV
+109 FQAVRQGNITYYV

-131 GGVWIRGIYEATGA
+131 GGVWIRGIYEAIGT
-145 QFILDNVVRVILIA
+145 QFILDSVVRVILIA
-159 LPALAALAAL
+159 LPALVVLAAL

-210 LHRLAGT
+210 LYHLAGT

-248 VILAECQYALESG
+248 VILAECQYALGAE
-261 QMAEQTAALEVIQ
+261 QAEQTAALEVIQ

-300 AREETDLTELV
+300 EREETDLTELV

-331 LEPVMAEVHQDMM
+331 LEPVTAEVHQDMM

-361 KIMVTLTCQNDT
+361 EILVTLTCHHDT

-378 ADDGAGIAPE
+378 ADDGVGIEPE

-395 RLYQVEGDRTRK
+395 RFYQVDGARARK

-425 GGPISVESTLGEGS
+425 GGRISVESTPGKGS
-439 RFLVTFPA
+439 RFFVTFPA
-447 RQPTMGQHNTAE
+447 RQE
-459 PTQSNSDNT
+459 
-468 GAVSDAAPQQSDDQ
+468 
-482 PASSAKQESTAP
+482 
-494 VMTGYLPRGDAIQIA
+494 
-509 LRHAGL
+509 
-515 KQADICDLSCKLEEE
+515 
-530 NGVMIYQ
+530 
-537 VEFEHGQYEYE
+537 VET
-548 YEIDAKSGKILDVDI
+548 
-563 DD
+563 

>member
-42 QAKKLLETAV
+42 QAKKILEDAV
-52 NHAADLLVYDGE
+52 NHAADLLMYDGE

-70 PVETYENGTYLLFY
+70 PVDTYEDGIYLLLY
-84 DENYRF
+84 DENYQF

-95 PQKFPNGVDAANRA
+95 PRKFPNGIDAANRA
-109 FQAIRRGNTTYYV
+109 FQAVGQGNTTYYV

-145 QFILDNVVRVILIA
+145 QFILDSVVRVILIA
-159 LPALAALAAL
+159 LPTLVVLAAL

-210 LHRLAGT
+210 LYRLAGT

-248 VILAECQYALESG
+248 VILAECQYALGAE
-261 QMAEQTAALEVIQ
+261 QAEQTAALEVIQ

-331 LEPVMAEVHQDMM
+331 LEPVTAEVHQDMM

-361 KIMVTLTCQNDT
+361 EILVTLTCQHGT

-378 ADDGAGIAPE
+378 SDDGVGIEPE

-395 RLYQVEGDRTRK
+395 RFYQVDGARARK

-425 GGPISVESTLGEGS
+425 GGRISVESTPGEGS
-439 RFLVTFPA
+439 RFFVTFPA
-447 RQPTMGQHNTAE
+447 RQ
-459 PTQSNSDNT
+459 
-468 GAVSDAAPQQSDDQ
+468 
-482 PASSAKQESTAP
+482 
-494 VMTGYLPRGDAIQIA
+494 
-509 LRHAGL
+509 
-515 KQADICDLSCKLEEE
+515 EEE
-530 NGVMIYQ
+530 T
-537 VEFEHGQYEYE
+537 
-548 YEIDAKSGKILDVDI
+548 
-563 DD
+563 